1 MELEN
6 YIKILDLKKTPFY
19 IFDKDGFIKNYKLFE
34 KEMRNFYPN
43 YLISYSYK
51 TNYTPYICEI
61 VKELGGYA
69 EVVSDMEYSLAKK
82 IGYSNDKI
90 VYNGPAKGEKL
101 YEHLLNNGIINIDSI
116 DEAERIA
123 EFTKKHLK
131 HKFKVGLRINLDV
144 GGNFI
149 SRFGLDPTSEDI
161 ENTIKLLK
169 SSSNI
174 KIIGL
179 HCHISRNRGLEAWK
193 KRAKIML
200 KIADTFF
207 EEVPEYISLGSGMFA
222 DMPKEL
228 KEQFNDVPTYE
239 EYAIATLKPIAEH
252 YKNREKQP
260 IVFTEP
266 GTTLVA
272 RYLNFVT
279 KVLNIKNIRGRNIAT
294 MDGSYEN
301 LGEICTMK
309 KLPIKILKSSG
320 KNKFDKIDLMG
331 YTCLEQDLMYE
342 GYNGFLNKDDV
353 LMFENVGG
361 YSIVSKPQFIKPNC
375 SVISLEENG
384 EIKEIMREETFD
396 DVFSKFTFSN
406 SMK

>member
-6 YIKILDLKKTPFY
+6 CIKILNLKKTPFY

-34 KEMRNFYPN
+34 KEMKNIYPN

-123 EFTKKHLK
+123 EFTKKHLT

-169 SSSNI
+169 SSFNI

-179 HCHISRNRGLEAWK
+179 HCHISRNRGIKAWK

-200 KIADTFF
+200 EIADTYF

-222 DMPKEL
+222 DMSKEL
-228 KEQFNDVPTYE
+228 KEQFNDVPTYK
-239 EYAIATLKPIAEH
+239 EYATATLKPIAEH
-252 YKNREKQP
+252 YKNKEKQP

-279 KVLNIKNIRGRNIAT
+279 KVLNTKNIRGRNIAT

-309 KLPIKILKSSG
+309 RLPIKILKSSG
-320 KNKFDKIDLMG
+320 KNKFNKIDLMG

-342 GYNGFLNKDDV
+342 DYSGFLNKDDV

-396 DVFSKFTFSN
+396 DVFSKFAFSE
-406 SMK
+406 

>member
-6 YIKILDLKKTPFY
+6 CIKILDFKKTPFY
-19 IFDKDGFIKNYKLFE
+19 IFDKNGFIKNYKLFE
-34 KEMRNFYPN
+34 KEMKNIYPN

-116 DEAERIA
+116 DEAERIT
-123 EFTKKHLK
+123 EFTKKHLT

-149 SRFGLDPTSEDI
+149 SRFGLDPTNEDI

-179 HCHISRNRGLEAWK
+179 HCHISRNRGIEAWK

-200 KIADTFF
+200 EIADTYF

-228 KEQFNDVPTYE
+228 KEQFNDVPTYK
-239 EYAIATLKPIAEH
+239 EYAEATLKPIAEH
-252 YKNREKQP
+252 YKNRGKQP

-309 KLPIKILKSSG
+309 KLPIKILKSSE
-320 KNKFDKIDLMG
+320 KNKFNKIDLMG

-342 GYNGFLNKDDV
+342 DYSGFLNKDDV

-396 DVFSKFTFSN
+396 DVFSKFAFSE
-406 SMK
+406 

>member
-6 YIKILDLKKTPFY
+6 CIKILDLKKTPFY

-34 KEMRNFYPN
+34 EEMKNIYSN

-51 TNYTPYICEI
+51 TNYTPHICEI

-101 YEHLLNNGIINIDSI
+101 YEHLLNNGIINIDNI
-116 DEAERIA
+116 DEAERIV

-161 ENTIKLLK
+161 KNVIKLLK
-169 SSSNI
+169 SSSNV

-200 KIADTFF
+200 EIADTFF
-207 EEVPEYISLGSGMFA
+207 EKVPEYISLGSGMFA

-252 YKNREKQP
+252 YKNKEKQP

-320 KNKFDKIDLMG
+320 KNKFNKIDLMG

-342 GYNGFLNKDDV
+342 DYNGFLNKDDV

-375 SVISLEENG
+375 SVISLEKNG

-396 DVFSKFTFSN
+396 DVFSKFTFSE
-406 SMK
+406 